1 MIIPRIFIILP
12 ISKIMSLLYFHLH
25 RRKETQIEL
34 DNGKESFIK
43 KIITLNLKCLKIV
56 QSFLHPVYH

>member
-1 MIIPRIFIILP
+1 
-12 ISKIMSLLYFHLH
+12 MSLLYFHLH